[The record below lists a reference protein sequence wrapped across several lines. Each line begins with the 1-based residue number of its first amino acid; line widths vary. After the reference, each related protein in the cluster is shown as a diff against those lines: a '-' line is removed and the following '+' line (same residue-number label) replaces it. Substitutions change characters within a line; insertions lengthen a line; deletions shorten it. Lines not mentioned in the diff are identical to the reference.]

1 MIKYNFPEIKKGDH
15 DGVLNQI
22 YKIKEEVFE
31 FQNSKG
37 HERDLEA
44 LDILHAVETFLRWHF
59 KGREIELYDLADE
72 VIDKNNKRGY
82 YKYNIN

>member
-37 HERDLEA
+37 YERDLEA

-59 KGREIELYDLADE
+59 EGREDEVDELTKE
-72 VIDKNNKRGY
+72 VIDKNAVRGY
-82 YKYNIN
+82 YPEI

>member
-44 LDILHAVETFLRWHF
+44 LDILQSVETFLRWHF
-59 KGREIELYDLADE
+59 EGREDEVDELTKE
-72 VIDKNNKRGY
+72 VIDKNAVRGY
-82 YKYNIN
+82 YLEI